1 VIGLFLRTRLRRI
14 AGLIAF
20 AFLFL
25 ASALAARLLV
35 GTEHGQVE
43 LGNLYMVGGYPL
55 VSALL
60 LLGWLIGRYA
70 LIATLA
76 MMAGIVSEDR
86 TNGTMRLFAVRPTSL
101 SKLYLLK
108 FAACA
113 AVVFI
118 ISSVLMPAFDL
129 LLLGRWAGPSTFVL
143 VLSYVLVYGSLT
155 FFLSVW
161 LRGEVWVTIMLA
173 IAAMLWDALIRG
185 GKLANA
191 APGIREVITV
201 VLPPQSALFR
211 LETAFGAETAIPWA
225 AFGFV
230 CAYSIILLVA
240 GVVSL
245 RVREL

>member
-1 VIGLFLRTRLRRI
+1 MISLFLRTRLRRI

-20 AFLFL
+20 ALLFL
-25 ASALAARLLV
+25 LSALAARLLV

-43 LGNLYMVGGYPL
+43 MGNLYLVGGYPL

-76 MMAGIVSEDR
+76 MMAGLISEDR
-86 TNGTMRLFAVRPTSL
+86 ANGTLRLYAVRPTSL
-101 SKLYLLK
+101 TKLYLLK

-113 AVVFI
+113 AVVFV
-118 ISSVLMPAFDL
+118 ISSLLMPAFDL

-143 VLSYVLVYGSLT
+143 VLSYILVYGSLT

-161 LRGEVWVTIMLA
+161 MRGEVWVTVMLA
-173 IAAMLWDALIRG
+173 IVALLWDALIRS
-185 GKLANA
+185 GKLATA

-201 VLPPQSALFR
+201 LLPPQSALFSI
-211 LETAFGAETAIPWA
+211 ETAFGAETALPLGA
-225 AFGFV
+225 VMFV
-230 CAYSIILLVA
+230 FAYSLILLVA

-245 RVREL
+245 RLREL

>member
-1 VIGLFLRTRLRRI
+1 MIALFLRTRLRRV

-20 AFLFL
+20 ALLFL
-25 ASALAARLLV
+25 LSAIAARLLV

-43 LGNLYMVGGYPL
+43 MGNLYMVGGYPL

-76 MMAGIVSEDR
+76 MMAGIISADR
-86 TNGTMRLFAVRPTSL
+86 ANGTMRLYAVRPTSL
-101 SKLYLLK
+101 SRLYLLK

-113 AVVFI
+113 AVVFVL
-118 ISSVLMPAFDL
+118 SSLLMPAFDM

-143 VLSYVLVYGSLT
+143 VSSYILVYGSLT

-161 LRGEVWVTIMLA
+161 VRGEVWLTVMLA
-173 IAAMLWDALIRG
+173 IVALLWDALIRG
-185 GKLANA
+185 GKLGD
-191 APGIREVITV
+191 APPGVREVVTV
-201 VLPPQSALFR
+201 LLPPQSALFR
-211 LETAFGAETAIPWA
+211 IESAFGAETALPWE
-225 AFGFV
+225 AFVFV
-230 CAYSIILLVA
+230 CAYSLILLTA
-240 GVVSL
+240 GLVSL

>member
-1 VIGLFLRTRLRRI
+1 M

-20 AFLFL
+20 ALLFL
-25 ASALAARLLV
+25 LSAIAARLLV

-43 LGNLYMVGGYPL
+43 MGNLYMVGGYPL

-76 MMAGIVSEDR
+76 MMAGIISADR
-86 TNGTMRLFAVRPTSL
+86 ADGTMRLYAVRPTSL
-101 SKLYLLK
+101 SRLYLLK

-113 AVVFI
+113 AVVFVL
-118 ISSVLMPAFDL
+118 SSLLMPAFDL

-143 VLSYVLVYGSLT
+143 VMSYILVYGSLT

-161 LRGEVWVTIMLA
+161 VRGEVWLTVMLA
-173 IAAMLWDALIRG
+173 IVALLWDALIRG
-185 GKLANA
+185 GKLGD
-191 APGIREVITV
+191 APPGVREVVTV
-201 VLPPQSALFR
+201 LLPPQSALFR
-211 LETAFGAETAIPWA
+211 IESAFGAETALPWG
-225 AFGFV
+225 AFLFV
-230 CAYSIILLVA
+230 CAYSLILLAA
-240 GVVSL
+240 GLVSL

>member
-1 VIGLFLRTRLRRI
+1 VIRLFLRTRLRRI

-25 ASALAARLLV
+25 ASAVTARLLV

-43 LGNLYMVGGYPL
+43 MGNLYLVGGYPL

-76 MMAGIVSEDR
+76 MMAGIVSNDR
-86 TNGTMRLFAVRPTSL
+86 TNGTMRLYAVRPTSL
-101 SKLYLLK
+101 SRLYLKK
-108 FAACA
+108 FAVCA
-113 AVVFI
+113 AVVFM
-118 ISSVLMPAFDL
+118 ISSLLMPAFDM

-143 VLSYVLVYGSLT
+143 VASYILVYGSLT

-161 LRGEVWVTIMLA
+161 LRGEVWITMMLA
-173 IAAMLWDALIRG
+173 IVAMLWDAMIRT
-185 GKLANA
+185 GKLGGA

-201 VLPPQSALFR
+201 LLPPQSALFR
-211 LETAFGAETAIPWA
+211 LETAFGAETPIPWM

-230 CAYSIILLVA
+230 LAYSLILTIAAL
-240 GVVSL
+240 VSL
-245 RVREL
+245 RVREF